1 MHQMMQILV
10 CRRDNP
16 DVGFD
21 RTLGTNRQ
29 IFKVSILIA
38 KLSDLLDSSRTLF
51 LKLTVSEIEFPTV
64 TLASVAPS
72 FLARSRQKEAFDFKY
87 SSSLIMI

>member
-1 MHQMMQILV
+1 MLDEQ
-10 CRRDNP
+10 NEEN
-16 DVGFD
+16 F
-21 RTLGTNRQ
+21 TLEINS
-29 IFKVSILIA
+29 K
-38 KLSDLLDSSRTLF
+38 TLF